1 MLPSIGMLLS
11 VEMIRDGGSLAAT
24 FQGSDGCEYWLFV
37 QVRLNKLSSGEHER
51 VGYEGPVV
59 LDRLAGRQIS
69 VTWQQARVL
78 LAQMRPLLQDDRDRK
93 WFEII
98 REALLA
104 EGALP
109 SDVNRNF
116 DKAKTQKQK

>member
-1 MLPSIGMLLS
+1 MLPSIGIVLS

-24 FQGSDGCEYWLFV
+24 FRGADGCEYWLFL

-59 LDRLAGRQIS
+59 LDRLAGREIS
-69 VTWQQARVL
+69 ISWQQARVL
-78 LAQMRPLLQDDRDRK
+78 FAQMGPLLQDERDRK
-93 WFEII
+93 WFPIME
-98 REALLA
+98 EALLA

-109 SDVNRNF
+109 SGVNRQF
-116 DKAKTQKQK
+116 D